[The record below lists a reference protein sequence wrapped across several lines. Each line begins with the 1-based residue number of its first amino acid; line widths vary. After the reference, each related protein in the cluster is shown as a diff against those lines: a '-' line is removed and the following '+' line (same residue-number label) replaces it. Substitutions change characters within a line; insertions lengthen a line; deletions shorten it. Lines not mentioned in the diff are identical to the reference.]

1 MVRLVISHSTQ
12 DVFTLQRLKCV
23 AVIICLAMTVN
34 PKQAMTLS
42 PDRLN
47 KMNCLTPSLKVL
59 IKPNQLT
66 LS

>member
-1 MVRLVISHSTQ
+1 MLVISRLTQ

-23 AVIICLAMTVN
+23 AVIICLAMIVN
-34 PKQAMTLS
+34 PNKARTLS

-47 KMNCLTPSLKVL
+47 KMNCLTHSLKVL

-66 LS
+66 LY